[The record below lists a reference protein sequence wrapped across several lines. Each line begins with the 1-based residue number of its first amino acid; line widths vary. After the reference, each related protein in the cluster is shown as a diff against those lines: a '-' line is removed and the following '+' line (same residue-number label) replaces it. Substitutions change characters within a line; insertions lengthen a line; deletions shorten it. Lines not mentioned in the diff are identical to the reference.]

1 MDQEHGTYRS
11 SLSGGESPQKL
22 PLSES
27 EEKEF
32 RRNLLQKCPEISRR
46 QVEVCILIRNN
57 KKDFEIGEILGI
69 VERTVEKHREHIR
82 KKLHLK
88 GDLGAFLD
96 SI

>member
-1 MDQEHGTYRS
+1 MNTPHRI
-11 SLSGGESPQKL
+11 

-32 RRNLLQKCPEISRR
+32 RRNLLQKCSDISR
-46 QVEVCILIRNN
+46 QEMEVCILIRNR
-57 KKDFEIGEILGI
+57 KKDFEIGEILVI
-69 VERTVEKHREHIR
+69 AERTVEKHREHIR

>member
-1 MDQEHGTYRS
+1 MNNT
-11 SLSGGESPQKL
+11 SPNKL
-22 PLSES
+22 PLSEV

-32 RRNLLQKCPEISRR
+32 RRNLLQKCSAISRQ
-46 QVEVCILIRNN
+46 QVEVCILIRNR

-69 VERTVEKHREHIR
+69 AERTVEKHREHIR
-82 KKLHLK
+82 KKLHIT